1 MEGLRYFLSAIAE
14 FALDPVTLFHVCWA
28 TLLGI
33 CVGALPGLTATL
45 GIALLTTLT
54 FRMEAD
60 IAILILICM
69 YVGAIYGGSRSAILL
84 NIPGTPASAATTL
97 DGYPLARM
105 GQAGRAMGVATSGS
119 FLGSMIGMLALAF
132 VAPVLANAALSFGSF
147 EFFWLALF
155 GVLISGQLTTDGDAL
170 KGWIAGILG
179 LLTAMVGQE
188 GIYSYQR
195 FSYGSTDLSGG
206 IGLLPA
212 LVGAFGFAEVLGVM
226 KAKAYEA
233 VRDAS
238 DRILP
243 SLRDI
248 WNYKWTIG
256 RSGLIGTVHRPSA
269 GHRRGHGRLDVVRCR
284 QAREQGEGEVRQ
296 GLDRG
301 PDGRGDRR
309 QRRRAGR
316 DHSRPDPRRAWLGAG
331 RRAARRDVHPRHPAG
346 AADHDRVPRLRLRGR
361 GDGVHGLR
369 RHPDLRHPADA
380 TAPVRADGAA
390 RAADARRL
398 RSVHDREL
406 RHHQPGVRHLRHA
419 RLRRARLRAPR
430 DELPDGPARARP
442 RARPSAGRAPSAAAW
457 CSRTAAWC
465 PSSRADRGADR
476 VRLHAHDP
484 HDDSSRPSGLQ
495 QRSRAASSS
504 ARSGKTRKSRRDAH
518 LAVQRGA
525 ARAGFPRPVR
535 ARQGPRLRRP
545 RARAVHPGRS
555 AAPARGGAA
564 RRSCAAS
571 PRTTA
576 SRSPACTICCWR
588 PTGSRS
594 PAATKACARAPSTSC
609 AA

>member
-14 FALDPVTLFHVCWA
+14 FALNPVTLFHVCWA

-45 GIALLTTLT
+45 GLALLTTLT
-54 FRMEAD
+54 FRMESD

-119 FLGSMIGMLALAF
+119 FLGSMIGMLALAL

-155 GVLISGQLTTDGDAL
+155 GVLISGQLTTEGDAL

-226 KAKAYEA
+226 KAKTYEA

-248 WNYKWTIG
+248 WNYKWTIT
-256 RSGLIGTVHRPSA
+256 RSGLIGTFIGLLPGTGEDMGAWMSYAAAKRASKEKEKFGKGSIEGLMAAETGDNAAVPGAIIPVLTLAVPGSAPAAVLLAAMFIHGIRPGPLIMIEFPGFVFEVVAMVFMASVGILIFGILLTRPLLYVLTVPREKLMPVVFVLCTIGSYAITSRVFDIYVMLFFGVLGFVLREMKYPMAPLVLGLVLGPLLDVSFRRGMVLSDGSLVPFFTEPIAGLIAFGCILLIIMTIPPVHRTFSSIT
-269 GHRRGHGRLDVVRCR
+269 GRIFKRPIGKDPK
-284 QAREQGEGEVRQ
+284 EQ
-296 GLDRG
+296 
-301 PDGRGDRR
+301 
-309 QRRRAGR
+309 
-316 DHSRPDPRRAWLGAG
+316 
-331 RRAARRDVHPRHPAG
+331 
-346 AADHDRVPRLRLRGR
+346 
-361 GDGVHGLR
+361 
-369 RHPDLRHPADA
+369 
-380 TAPVRADGAA
+380 T
-390 RAADARRL
+390 
-398 RSVHDREL
+398 
-406 RHHQPGVRHLRHA
+406 
-419 RLRRARLRAPR
+419 
-430 DELPDGPARARP
+430 
-442 RARPSAGRAPSAAAW
+442 
-457 CSRTAAWC
+457 
-465 PSSRADRGADR
+465 
-476 VRLHAHDP
+476 
-484 HDDSSRPSGLQ
+484 
-495 QRSRAASSS
+495 
-504 ARSGKTRKSRRDAH
+504 
-518 LAVQRGA
+518 
-525 ARAGFPRPVR
+525 
-535 ARQGPRLRRP
+535 
-545 RARAVHPGRS
+545 
-555 AAPARGGAA
+555 
-564 RRSCAAS
+564 
-571 PRTTA
+571 
-576 SRSPACTICCWR
+576 
-588 PTGSRS
+588 
-594 PAATKACARAPSTSC
+594 
-609 AA
+609 